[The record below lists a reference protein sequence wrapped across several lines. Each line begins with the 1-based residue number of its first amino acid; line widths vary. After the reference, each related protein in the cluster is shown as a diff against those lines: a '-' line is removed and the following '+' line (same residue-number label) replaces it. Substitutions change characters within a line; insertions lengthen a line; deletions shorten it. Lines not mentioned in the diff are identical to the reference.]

1 MASLKDKIET
11 YLGRSFKLR
20 EEVDLV
26 AVDGKATI
34 VFWSDTIEK
43 PKPTE
48 EQLNALDSQADTLQ
62 NNKQTIDKRKSEYPT
77 LGDVVD
83 AIFKKEAGDST
94 EFDDL
99 ATKRQETKTKYAK
112 E

>member
-11 YLGRSFKLR
+11 YLGRSFKLK